1 MIPKYEIEKVL
12 EATNIVD
19 VITAHY
25 PDLSKKGS
33 NYTACCPF
41 HQEKTPS
48 FSVSPSKGIYK
59 CFGCGKSGNAISF
72 LMEFCQM
79 SYVEAIRDLANRANI
94 AIAEYDNLTE
104 EDKTRY
110 EKSERMILAYKFAAE
125 YYHKNLFNQANKEVL
140 DYALS
145 RMNEEAIHINE
156 IGYADGGLKAFL
168 NNEGFT
174 NDLLVEAGLLS
185 KNDKAYKDIF
195 WKRLMFPIRN
205 STGEVI
211 AFTGRTMVDDKKIAK
226 YSNSKTTPIYK
237 KDEILFNFSFAK
249 KTAYF
254 KKSIFLVEGNMDAI
268 TLNSIG
274 VENVVATSGTALSH
288 KQIQIVERVCKNI
301 KIIADTDNPG
311 IEAMHKS
318 AKLFIEHGF
327 EVEIVSLP
335 KTGEKID
342 ADSFFKGKT
351 IEDFNNYVSDNT
363 LDYIDLLVNEQQET
377 IENKS
382 KAQQAKIHKE
392 IISLIANYPP
402 ERSSLYL
409 EDLKANWKKVKWN
422 DLYSSEKKSKEK
434 AIEDKRRKEAQEHN
448 ENNAKTITSADDNT
462 MEIRELFMQ
471 SVPSAKR
478 DFFLKY
484 GFYDNKNKLYF
495 LTSKNKTTLHYLQSN
510 FIIEPIALILSTNNP
525 RRLMKIINEHGRE
538 LAMEF
543 KIESLISVSAFKKEV
558 EGKGNFIFEGTD
570 SFLDKLK
577 GYLYEQSVEA
587 KEITQLGWQRN
598 KDFWAFANGVIVN
611 GQFKKYDDY
620 GIVDVMG
627 NHYFH
632 GSFSSIYKEDE
643 RFNTEQRK
651 IVYTEREKKLT
662 YKEFVDAFAHF
673 YKDNGK
679 IISLLLFGIIFR
691 DIIRNKEYK
700 LPIIYCFG
708 MKNSGKTT
716 FAKQFMGL
724 FMQNVSELNVFTTTL
739 PALAT
744 RMDGLSNMP
753 ILLDE
758 FKNTI
763 AENKIEFLKSCYDS
777 TGRVKTNMDDI
788 TKTTTARADGAII
801 MCSQQQIQEPALLNR
816 CCVLNF
822 FNTHYPPS
830 EMAKNKALSFLMSEG
845 HTYIIAEFLK
855 YRDIFEE
862 KFIECY
868 SQASSDIGEKVRN
881 IDVRILEC
889 WTYPV
894 AIYKIMS
901 PYIDFGFSEEDIL
914 EICIN
919 KASEQSIVNIGSS
932 ELTLFW
938 KSVVTSI
945 STLDIR
951 NNYDFIVALED
962 KISLDNM
969 KEPLDFDEEKEIL
982 YLNTAKVFQCYEK
995 YEKNSLPKR
1004 TIITYLTN
1012 SSAFLGEKK
1021 SKRFL
1026 LDNKEGN
1033 TYTKSS
1039 IVTRAMVFDYKTLK
1053 EEFDID
1059 FKTTSEM
1066 DEINNSINEK
1076 SIVIEN
1082 DLFNE
1087 KDKDNNAF

>member
-288 KQIQIVERVCKNI
+288 KQIQIVERVCKNV
-301 KIIADTDNPG
+301 KIIADTDNAG

-448 ENNAKTITSADDNT
+448 DNNSKNITSADDDT
-462 MEIRELFMQ
+462 IEQRELYIN
-471 SVPSAKR
+471 SVPAAKR
-478 DFFLKY
+478 EFFIKY
-484 GFYDNKNKLYF
+484 GFYENRNKLFF
-495 LTSKNKTTLHYLQSN
+495 LTTKDRKRLHYQQAN
-510 FIIEPIALILSTNNP
+510 FSIKPIALILSNTNP

-538 LAMEF
+538 LALEF

-558 EGKGNFIFEGTD
+558 EGKGNYIFEGND
-570 SFLDKLK
+570 IFLDRLK
-577 GYLYEQSVEA
+577 YYLYEETKEA
-587 KEITQLGWQRN
+587 KEITQLGWQ
-598 KDFWAFANGVIVN
+598 KGDDFWAFANGVIVN
-611 GQFKKYDDY
+611 TDFHKFDEY
-620 GIVDVMG
+620 GLAEIM
-627 NHYFH
+627 NKHYFH
-632 GSFSSIYKEDE
+632 GTYSSIYKDDE
-643 RFNTEQRK
+643 QFNTEQRK
-651 IVYTEREKKLT
+651 VVFIEREKKIT
-662 YKEFVDAFAHF
+662 FHDFVDSYSYF
-673 YKDNGK
+673 YGDNGK
-679 IISLLLFGIIFR
+679 IMSLLLFGILYR
-691 DIIRNKEYK
+691 DIIKNKEYK

-708 MKNSGKTT
+708 MKGSGKTT

-724 FMQNVSELNVFTTTL
+724 FMQNCKELNVFTTTL
-739 PALAT
+739 PALGI

-758 FKNTI
+758 FKNSI
-763 AENKIEFLKSCYDS
+763 HENKVEFLKSCYDS

-788 TKTTTARADGAII
+788 TKTTTTRADCAII
-801 MCSQQQIQEPALLNR
+801 MCGQQQIQEQALLTR
-816 CCVLNF
+816 CCVMNF
-822 FNTHYPPS
+822 FNTRYTS
-830 EMAKNKALSFLMSEG
+830 DDIFQNKEFSNLMSEG
-845 HTYIIAEFLK
+845 HTYLIAEFLK
-855 YRDIFEE
+855 YRSVFEE
-862 KFIECY
+862 KFVEYFSNATAEI
-868 SQASSDIGEKVRN
+868 AKVVKN

-889 WTYPV
+889 WTYPI
-894 AIYKIMS
+894 AIFDIMS
-901 PYIDFGFSEEDIL
+901 PYVDFGFTREDIFN
-914 EICIN
+914 ICIA
-919 KASEQSIVNIGSS
+919 KANEQSVVNIGSS
-932 ELTLFW
+932 ELSLFW
-938 KSVVTSI
+938 KSIVTSI

-951 NNYDFIVALED
+951 DRYDFHITKENKLILE
-962 KISLDNM
+962 NM
-969 KEPLDFDEEKEIL
+969 LEPIEFETEKEIL

-995 YEKNSLPKR
+995 QEKNALPKR

-1021 SKRFL
+1021 SKKFQ

-1033 TYTKSS
+1033 SYSKSS
-1039 IVTRAMVFDYKTLK
+1039 IVTRAMVFDYEALK

-1059 FKTTSEM
+1059 FKTTSEIE
-1066 DEINNSINEK
+1066 EINNSSFEK
-1076 SIVIEN
+1076 SIEVSNELFKDTEN
-1082 DLFNE
+1082 ISNPF
-1087 KDKDNNAF
+1087 